1 MRDFG
6 EGAYSEERTRF
17 VEGGVHH
24 FFSICLMGAGGMSLK
39 AQIRAARREMRWLWT
54 EGLPREIETR
64 FAIVDMLQ
72 KISDRV
78 ACDPAAAARWAE
90 SGTSVTLPPPRVP
103 ALPVQPLPAHE
114 LYRHADRDAPRGE
127 AAREEKPDVVSL
139 PSQSTPEPAPEPAPE
154 PSPVI
159 KPPNYDPPEHMQIRP
174 VWWRQRGPED
184 YAEDWVG
191 RCKVDYDPLAYDPLA
206 DDPLEDDE

>member
-1 MRDFG
+1 
-6 EGAYSEERTRF
+6 
-17 VEGGVHH
+17 
-24 FFSICLMGAGGMSLK
+24 MSLK

-90 SGTSVTLPPPRVP
+90 AGIGVTLPPPRVSAP
-103 ALPVQPLPAHE
+103 PVWPLPVRE
-114 LYRHADRDAPRGE
+114 LHRYADRDAPQCA

-139 PSQSTPEPAPEPAPE
+139 PPQSAPEPAPEPAP
-154 PSPVI
+154 VI
-159 KPPNYDPPEHMQIRP
+159 APPPNYDPPEHMQIRP

-184 YAEDWVG
+184 YAEDEAEDWVG
-191 RCKVDYDPLAYDPLA
+191 RCKVDYDPLADDSLDY
-206 DDPLEDDE
+206 DPLEDDD